1 MILVKKVAEKTE
13 FNDIEALAQ
22 KVKSNSER
30 VNKQRQDISDKIQ
43 ELRKDL
49 ESSTSIPGEFIDSFS
64 IEDIENSVKPKESRP
79 EISKKIAALTRALE
93 LPAYADKEYLES
105 IYEYLQSVKPRIEE
119 LEKEQWRLVALR
131 EEKKR
136 EAERCQQEILD
147 KYFHCDKEIR
157 QLLEI
162 TDIKPNTRSYNKFTS
177 TNEVAKLIDAV
188 LQKKD
193 GKFFSIMRSI

>member
-1 MILVKKVAEKTE
+1 MAKKVVEETGLK
-13 FNDIEALAQ
+13 NIEVLAQ

-30 VNKQRQDISDKIQ
+30 VKKQRKDISDKIQ

-49 ESSTSIPGEFIDSFS
+49 ERSTSIPGEFIDSFS

-93 LPAYADKEYLES
+93 LPAYADKEFLES
-105 IYEYLQSVKPRIEE
+105 IYEYLESVKPRIEE
-119 LEKEQWRLVALR
+119 LEKEQWKLVALR
-131 EEKKR
+131 EEKKK
-136 EAERCQQEILD
+136 EAARCEQEIFIQ
-147 KYFHCDKEIR
+147 YFDCDKEIR

-162 TDIKPNTRSYNKFTS
+162 ADIKPNTRSYNKFTS
-177 TNEVAKLIDAV
+177 TNEVTKLIDAV

-193 GKFFSIMRSI
+193 GKFFNVMRNI

>member
-1 MILVKKVAEKTE
+1 MVKKVAEKTE
-13 FNDIEALAQ
+13 FKDIEVLAQ

-30 VNKQRQDISDKIQ
+30 VNKQRQDISDKIK

-49 ESSTSIPGEFIDSFS
+49 GSSTSIPGEFIDSFS

-79 EISKKIAALTRALE
+79 EIFKKIAALTRALE

-119 LEKEQWRLVALR
+119 LEKEQWQLVALR

-136 EAERCQQEILD
+136 EAERYQQEILD

-162 TDIKPNTRSYNKFTS
+162 ADIKPNTKSYNKFTS

-188 LQKKD
+188 LQRKD
-193 GKFFSIMRSI
+193 GKFFSTMRNI